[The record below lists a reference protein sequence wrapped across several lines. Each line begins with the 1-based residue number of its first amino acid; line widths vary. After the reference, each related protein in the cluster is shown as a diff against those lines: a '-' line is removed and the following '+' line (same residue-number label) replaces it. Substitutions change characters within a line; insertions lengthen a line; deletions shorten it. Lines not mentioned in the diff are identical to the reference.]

1 VSPDDQPDL
10 DPALADAVRRAYVR
24 PVDEV
29 TATRH
34 VSAMV
39 AASGASEKPATAPA
53 RLRRR
58 AWRPALAATAATL
71 LLPVGLAAAGVTLPE
86 AVEKP
91 YEVVGIS
98 LPNQPRDVRPAP
110 AVTPLTPATTPSTPA
125 LSRSSDARARRARA
139 ERVARRRVQQAADRR
154 DRSRVG
160 PKPRSGAGS
169 GKLDDGLRKPADR
182 PNRTVPKAKSN
193 PNPKPKPKPKAKAKV
208 ESKRHT
214 PSKPPATRPDSD
226 ARGRSGGAH
235 ESSPPAETG
244 SRPGGSARGRADT
257 AETP

>member
-1 VSPDDQPDL
+1 MSPDDQPDL

-39 AASGASEKPATAPA
+39 AASGASEQPAAAPA

-58 AWRPALAATAATL
+58 VWRPALAATAATL

-86 AVEKP
+86 AVEEP

-110 AVTPLTPATTPSTPA
+110 AAPPVAPLTPATTTSTPA
-125 LSRSSDARARRARA
+125 PARSSDARARRARA
-139 ERVARRRVQQAADRR
+139 ERAALRRAQQAADRR
-154 DRSRVG
+154 DRARVTS
-160 PKPRSGAGS
+160 KPRPGAGS

-182 PNRTVPKAKSN
+182 PNRPSAPKAKRG
-193 PNPKPKPKPKAKAKV
+193 PKPKPQQRPKAKV
-208 ESKRHT
+208 ESKRRT
-214 PSKPPATRPDSD
+214 PSKPPAVRMDSD
-226 ARGRSGGAH
+226 ARDRSG
-235 ESSPPAETG
+235 
-244 SRPGGSARGRADT
+244 RAPD
-257 AETP
+257 

>member
-125 LSRSSDARARRARA
+125 PSRSSDARARRTRA
-139 ERVARRRVQQAADRR
+139 ERVARRRAQQAADRR

-182 PNRTVPKAKSN
+182 PNRTVPKAK
-193 PNPKPKPKPKAKAKV
+193 PNPKPKHKPKAKAKV
-208 ESKRHT
+208 ESKRRT
-214 PSKPPATRPDSD
+214 PSKPPAARPDSD
-226 ARGRSGGAH
+226 ARGRSGGAR

-244 SRPGGSARGRADT
+244 SRPGGSERGRADT

>member
-1 VSPDDQPDL
+1 MSPDDQPDL

-193 PNPKPKPKPKAKAKV
+193 PNPKPKPKPKAKV